1 MQIIR
6 GIKPKPLK
14 CVVYGPEG
22 VGKSTF
28 AAQAPNPLFI
38 DTEGGTD
45 RLDVARLPVPSS
57 LSMLMEQ
64 LQWVKNNVGCC
75 QTLVLDTAD
84 WAERL
89 CIESVC
95 QAYQKKG
102 IEDFAYGKGYI
113 YAYEAFGKILNML
126 DEILAQGVHII
137 VNAHAAMRKFELP
150 DENGAYDRW
159 ELKLIASQKCSIA
172 NMLKEWADMIFFC
185 NFETIVIKDDKT
197 KKAKGTGGTRRV
209 MYTSHHACWD
219 AKNRFNLPDK
229 LPFEYAQVANLFS
242 ANTPMAQAPAA
253 QMPVAP
259 PPAANPE
266 PPAAAAPVPA
276 TAPQA
281 DDSSFQKVD
290 GYDPNFP
297 WTLGQQ
303 NAVESTIPSFVPKAL
318 ADLMASSNVTVE
330 EITNVVAQRGYYPA
344 GTPFQNYDP
353 QFVEGVL
360 IAAWP
365 QVLDLIQSN
374 RKA

>member
-1 MQIIR
+1 MEIIR

-45 RLDVARLPVPSS
+45 RLDVARLSVPSS

-137 VNAHAAMRKFELP
+137 VNFLRGFCQPFFRSK
-150 DENGAYDRW
+150 AYTQV
-159 ELKLIASQKCSIA
+159 L
-172 NMLKEWADMIFFC
+172 
-185 NFETIVIKDDKT
+185 IVI
-197 KKAKGTGGTRRV
+197 
-209 MYTSHHACWD
+209 
-219 AKNRFNLPDK
+219 
-229 LPFEYAQVANLFS
+229 
-242 ANTPMAQAPAA
+242 
-253 QMPVAP
+253 
-259 PPAANPE
+259 
-266 PPAAAAPVPA
+266 
-276 TAPQA
+276 
-281 DDSSFQKVD
+281 
-290 GYDPNFP
+290 
-297 WTLGQQ
+297 
-303 NAVESTIPSFVPKAL
+303 
-318 ADLMASSNVTVE
+318 
-330 EITNVVAQRGYYPA
+330 ITNKAVGFPIVNA
-344 GTPFQNYDP
+344 GHIAVHCTVYNTFIGVIPHPPVRWIHMQTQEDP
-353 QFVEGVL
+353 G
-360 IAAWP
+360 IWIG
-365 QVLDLIQSN
+365 IQHTG
-374 RKA
+374 